1 MIVLKWYMECTK
13 YKQTGCYN
21 FVGIF
26 KLNER
31 QYIRIHK
38 AKEEEKTEDVKPP
51 SICYSNTSP

>member
-1 MIVLKWYMECTK
+1 MECTK